1 MSCMMGNGKTMGIIM
16 YYVALLLRS
25 DYVSPGEM
33 QKILFARLFYHKP
46 SFASK

>member
-1 MSCMMGNGKTMGIIM
+1 MSCMMGNGKSMGIM